1 MLLMYLQT
9 LGSVLDLIR
18 FLKTNPGWLVTLSL
32 RKKVDGV
39 MMTYKIPDRTTFY
52 KFAVRLGP
60 DKIIEI
66 FAVMVVRLMQAG
78 VITGEKV
85 SLDSSAIWAW
95 FKDCKFAN
103 RPNHDNR
110 RCKHHRARDKDASWT
125 WDQHREK
132 YVFGF
137 RVHIAIDSLSGLPMM
152 LTVTRA
158 GYGDGRTMPWFV
170 RMITKRLCLH
180 VKKFMADAGYDGY
193 KARLLIIKKLKAIP
207 FITLNPRNCKGNTKE
222 EKMAR
227 CKKLR
232 HKWYLKN
239 FLKAWW
245 VDPDS
250 EEFDKEFDSRTFSEQ
265 GFSVGKGSLNLD
277 ALKGKGKARVTLH
290 ATLICMVMLG
300 VAKTATGIGRPDLT
314 RSVKCFQGR

>member
-1 MLLMYLQT
+1 MLLTYLQSME
-9 LGSVLDLIR
+9 SVLDLIR
-18 FLKTNPGWLVTLSL
+18 FLKSDPEWLVTLNL
-32 RKKVDGV
+32 RKVIDGV
-39 MMTYKIPDRTTFY
+39 MTYKIPDRTTFS

-60 DKIIEI
+60 DKIIEV

-85 SLDSSAIWAW
+85 SLDSSIIWAW

-110 RCKHHRARDKDASWT
+110 RCRHHRARDKDASWT

-132 YVFGF
+132 YVFGYKI
-137 RVHIAIDSLSGLPMM
+137 HIAIDSLSGLPMM
-152 LTVTRA
+152 LTVTKA
-158 GYGDGRTMPWFV
+158 GYGDGRTVPWFV
-170 RMITKRLCLH
+170 KMITKRLCLH

-193 KARLLIIKKLKAIP
+193 KARLAIIKKLKAIP
-207 FITLNPRNCKGNTKE
+207 FITLNPRNCKGSTHE
-222 EKMAR
+222 EKMRR
-227 CKKLR
+227 CKLLR
-232 HKWYLKN
+232 YRWHAKN
-239 FLKAWW
+239 FLKKFW

-250 EEFDKEFDSRTFSEQ
+250 EEFDKQFDSRTFSEQ

-277 ALKGKGKARVTLH
+277 ALKGKGKDRATLH
-290 ATLICMVMLG
+290 ATMICVIMLG
-300 VAKTATGIGRPDLT
+300 VAKTATEIGRPDLM

>member
-18 FLKTNPGWLVTLSL
+18 FLKSNPEWLALLNLS
-32 RKKVDGV
+32 KVVDGV
-39 MMTYKIPDRTTFY
+39 VTYKIPDRTTFY

-66 FAVMVVRLMQAG
+66 FAVMVVRLMQMG

-85 SLDSSAIWAW
+85 SLDSSVIWAW

-132 YVFGF
+132 YVFGYK
-137 RVHIAIDSLSGLPMM
+137 VHIAIDSLSGLPMM

-158 GYGDGRTMPWFV
+158 GYGDGRTIPWFV
-170 RMITKRLCLH
+170 RMITNRLCLH
-180 VKKFMADAGYDGY
+180 VKKLMADAGYDGY

-207 FITLNPRNCKGNTKE
+207 FITLNPRNCKGNTKD

-277 ALKGKGKARVTLH
+277 ALKGKGKARATLH

-314 RSVKCFQGR
+314 RSVRCFQGR